1 MDGINVEGSCL
12 QGSQLRDL
20 AAKPLL
26 FSHTQNRKGA
36 YQSMKENATNIITHT
51 VAPSTKRFSP
61 FFLRRKRILILF
73 CAWLILIWAL
83 LPAIRAV
90 TLLLNTSGRSIPPAS
105 RAGIAVQEVQFRAT
119 DGVRLA
125 GWLAIASAQAPTII
139 LVHGFK
145 GSRLDM
151 LPYARFLYKGGFN
164 VLLYD
169 SRGSGASAGWGIT
182 LGAREPD
189 DVIGAVHYLEGR
201 ADLTRKHFGLL
212 GISLGAGIALMA
224 AAREPGIAATVA
236 DSAWVDES
244 AQIEHM
250 GNISRAP
257 FTLPLLPYEPALVDM
272 LIGAHLADGR
282 PVAVIAHIAP
292 RAVFLIHSADDHNT
306 TTPLAGEHQLYAAAG
321 TPKQQWIAP
330 SGGHVGAIKAHTVE
344 YEQRVLAFFRQYL
357 V

>member
-1 MDGINVEGSCL
+1 
-12 QGSQLRDL
+12 
-20 AAKPLL
+20 
-26 FSHTQNRKGA
+26 
-36 YQSMKENATNIITHT
+36 MKENPTDVATHSVI
-51 VAPSTKRFSP
+51 PQTKRFFP
-61 FFLRRKRILILF
+61 FFSRHKRILILLVSL
-73 CAWLILIWAL
+73 LILVWAL

-90 TLLLNTSGRSIPPAS
+90 TLILNTSGRSTPQTS
-105 RAGIAVQEVQFRAT
+105 LAGIPVQEVQFRAS
-119 DGVRLA
+119 DGVHLD
-125 GWLAIASAQAPTII
+125 GWLAIASVHAPTII

-151 LPYARFLYKGGFN
+151 LPYARFLYKGGYN

-169 SRGSGASAGWGIT
+169 SRGSGASAGWDIT

-201 ADLTRKHFGLL
+201 SDLTGKHFGLL

-224 AAREPGIAATVA
+224 AAREPAIAATVA

-250 GNISRAP
+250 GNISRSP

-272 LIGAHLADGR
+272 LIGAHLADSR
-282 PVAVIAHIAP
+282 PIAVIARIAP

-321 TPKQQWIAP
+321 NPKQQWIAP

-344 YEQRVLAFFRQYL
+344 YKQRVLAFFSHYL
-357 V
+357 VA

>member
-1 MDGINVEGSCL
+1 M
-12 QGSQLRDL
+12 
-20 AAKPLL
+20 
-26 FSHTQNRKGA
+26 KGA
-36 YQSMKENATNIITHT
+36 YQSMKENATSVTTHT
-51 VAPSTKRFSP
+51 VAPSIKRFSP
-61 FFLRRKRILILF
+61 FFLRQKRILILL
-73 CAWLILIWAL
+73 CALLILAWAL

-90 TLLLNTSGRSIPPAS
+90 TLLLNTSGRSIPPTS
-105 RAGIAVQEVQFRAT
+105 LAGIPVQEVQFRAT

-201 ADLTRKHFGLL
+201 SDLTGKHFGLL

-224 AAREPGIAATVA
+224 AAREPALAATVA

-272 LIGAHLADGR
+272 LIGAHLADTR
-282 PVAVIAHIAP
+282 PLAVIARIAP

-344 YEQRVLAFFRQYL
+344 YKQRVLAFFRQYL
-357 V
+357 VV